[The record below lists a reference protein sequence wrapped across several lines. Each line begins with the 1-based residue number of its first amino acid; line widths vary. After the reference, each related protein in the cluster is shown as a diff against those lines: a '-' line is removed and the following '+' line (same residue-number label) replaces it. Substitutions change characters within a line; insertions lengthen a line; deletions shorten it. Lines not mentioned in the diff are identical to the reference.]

1 MTKKF
6 KVAVAGCGGMANTWV
21 KYAGER
27 TDTEIVALVDI
38 DPDNIKKMAEKHN
51 LDQAQTF
58 SELKRAINETNPDLV
73 FDITPPE
80 VHYNIVTTALNE
92 GCNVL
97 GEKPMASSFEQA
109 KEMVAL
115 AEKTGNMYAV
125 MQNRRYLHDIRAY
138 RDLIDSGVIGK
149 PGFITADFFIGA
161 HFKGFRTE
169 MESPLIL
176 DMAIHTF
183 DQARLIMDADPV
195 SVYCHEFNPEGS
207 WYDGDAAAVCTF
219 EFDNGSVFSYR
230 GSWCAEGA
238 QTSWES
244 SWRVTG
250 SKGSAIWDGHNKP
263 YAEVVKES
271 DEEKF
276 MNDYNTIEAE
286 YNWEGREGHE
296 GCLDEMFT
304 ALKEN
309 RKAETDC
316 TDNIKSMAMVFGAI
330 ESSRKE
336 KKIDIEI

>member
-1 MTKKF
+1 MTENF
-6 KVAVAGCGGMANTWV
+6 KIAVAGCGGMANTWV
-21 KYAGER
+21 EYVQNREDA
-27 TDTEIVALVDI
+27 EIVALVDV
-38 DPDNIKKMAEKHN
+38 DQDNAREMAEKHHISN
-51 LDQAQTF
+51 PNFFKKLP
-58 SELKRAINETNPDLV
+58 EAIQETNPNLV
-73 FDITPPE
+73 FDVTPPE
-80 VHYNIVTTALNE
+80 VHYEVVTTALE
-92 GCNVL
+92 SGCNVL
-97 GEKPMASSFEQA
+97 GEKPMAASFDKAQ
-109 KEMVAL
+109 KMVQTA
-115 AEKTGNMYAV
+115 ADTGNMYAV

-138 RDLIDSGVIGK
+138 RDLIAGGKIGK
-149 PGFITADFFIGA
+149 PSFITADFFIGA
-161 HFKGFRTE
+161 HFQGFRTE

-219 EFDNGSVFSYR
+219 EFDDGSVFSYR

-250 SKGSAIWDGHNKP
+250 SKGSAIWDGHNQP
-263 YAEVVKES
+263 YAEVVKEV

-276 MNDYNTIEAE
+276 MNDYNKIEAE
-286 YNWEGREGHE
+286 YNWDGREGHE
-296 GCLDEMFT
+296 GCLDEMFA
-304 ALKEN
+304 ALKEG

-316 TDNIKSMAMVFGAI
+316 TDNIKSMAMVFGAL

-336 KKIDIEI
+336 EKIEIDI